1 MNELKLINSNIKS
14 TNMKKLLSLAVLASF
29 ALTGF
34 AEETDNSSF
43 VIDRTSGN
51 TREYRVLS
59 PNRLTYLDVKLSEGR
74 LSYTVGLRRPVRAMK
89 KGAKADTLD
98 IPMLDPSPLGVYTN
112 VADFSKNLTF
122 VKEIHSETTV
132 VQHYH
137 LRQGKQSE
145 ITAEENSLAIL
156 VTTPE
161 AKKNKLVM
169 SVNFRVFNNNVAY
182 NYRFFQGGET
192 SAIVVTGEAS
202 GFDLP
207 DGTTA
212 FICPQSDAM
221 IGWMR
226 TKPSYEEYYIW
237 DEPATTR
244 SQYGQ
249 GWTFP
254 CLFKTSRAQND
265 ERWILISETGV
276 SSNYCASHLSD
287 ANADGLMTIAF
298 PMEGENNGFGSTGAQ
313 LGLADCNVS
322 PYDQQTQFTPYR
334 TITLGFTLKPIVET
348 TIPWDVVEPL
358 YEPSTDY
365 QGSRNTWSWILWQD
379 ESINYDDQVAF
390 INLAADLGWEGCLID
405 GGWYKNIGR
414 EGMERLFALCKE
426 KGVRPWV
433 WYNSNGGWNDAPQCA
448 RQAMHNP
455 IVRKQEMKWLRDG
468 GVAGIKVDFFA
479 GDKQETMRLYEAI
492 LSDANDYGLQVI
504 FHGCTLPRG
513 WERMY
518 PNYCGSEAVLA
529 SENLYFGQPFCD
541 MEARHACLH
550 PFVRNA
556 VASMEYG
563 GTVLQKRLHR
573 YPDKG
578 NTRRTS
584 DVFELATAIA
594 FQCSGQNFALTP
606 RNLTEQ
612 PQFEIDF
619 MRQVPTTWDQT
630 LFIDG
635 YPGKYIVLARRHGEQ
650 WYVVA
655 MNAESEAKQL
665 KLDLNVLGVSAA
677 KSLSTLLHDGTD
689 GKTPQQ
695 TALKLDKRG
704 RINLTLQPQ
713 CAAVIY

>member
-14 TNMKKLLSLAVLASF
+14 TNMKKLLYLAVLASF

-655 MNAESEAKQL
+655 MNAESQAKQL
-665 KLDLNVLGVSAA
+665 KFDLNVLGVSAA